1 MSAGEIQVSDCIP
14 PVQSLCINVNG
25 TDQIFSP
32 RMNRDTSLRTHVLNL
47 LTERQAHCT
56 FEDAVAQM
64 PPDRRGERP
73 ERMPYSVWELVEHI
87 RRAQRDIRV
96 YCETSDYEMPDW
108 PAEYWPENAAP
119 PSDAAWTNAVTEV
132 HDDREALCDLAQDE
146 TVNLYDT
153 VPASDEH
160 TYLRELLLVADHNA
174 YHVGQIVTVRRQLG
188 LWPPS
193 ADHR

>member
-1 MSAGEIQVSDCIP
+1 MPSDS
-14 PVQSLCINVNG
+14 V
-25 TDQIFSP
+25 
-32 RMNRDTSLRTHVLNL
+32 LREHVLNL

-73 ERMPYSVWELVEHI
+73 EDLPYSVWELVEHI
-87 RRAQRDIRV
+87 RRAQHDILV
-96 YCETSDYEMPDW
+96 YCQDADYDTPEW
-108 PAEYWPENAAP
+108 PADYWPGSQVP
-119 PSDAAWTNAVTEV
+119 PNDEAWTDALTQVEE
-132 HDDREALCDLAQDE
+132 DRNALCTLGRDD
-146 TVNLYDT
+146 TVDLYDT
-153 VPASDEH
+153 VPSHDEH

-193 ADHR
+193 GDHE